1 MGVIRLKKVEVREYK
16 AYEFLH
22 PMPQR
27 RPPPLQRV
35 KLLIPLLDLRLVLL
49 NDLHQHGSRAEI
61 EREVFRV
68 PEDLGLG
75 VGLDFGCHF
84 RLSCWMGG
92 GGGVEQ

>member
-1 MGVIRLKKVEVREYK
+1 ML
-16 AYEFLH
+16 
-22 PMPQR
+22 QR
-27 RPPPLQRV
+27 RLPTLQRV
-35 KLLIPLLDLRLVLL
+35 KLLIPLLDLRLIFLD
-49 NDLHQHGSRAEI
+49 DLHQHGSRAEI

-92 GGGVEQ
+92 GDSGEQ